1 MFNNKISKDF
11 RLEKYLGVL
20 GYKENYTFPLNED
33 ALKNF
38 IFGGPNSNPAIG
50 NSKKVQTED
59 ISRQFPDNITD
70 YLGLYHFGD
79 IRTEIPYPTITK
91 SRPFNRKKQSN
102 NILTYIEIN
111 RHWENV
117 KLQMNNQIDIPW
129 NNKKNKMIWRGGL
142 TNTFSKTNPRLTL
155 VKQFIDHDKIDVGLT
170 QIFWSD
176 YFSEKYIKPRMIIE
190 EMLSYKY
197 IISLEGN
204 DVASN
209 LKWIMYS
216 KSLVIMP
223 IPTRE
228 SWFLESCLIPWVHF
242 IPISETMGD
251 LEEKL
256 EWCISNDNKCQ
267 QIVENANLYVS
278 NFLNFE
284 DEKNLSTQVIEAYCN
299 RLTFT
304 CDKNLR
310 QKYGHLLQNK
320 KNVEFL

>member
-1 MFNNKISKDF
+1 
-11 RLEKYLGVL
+11 
-20 GYKENYTFPLNED
+20 
-33 ALKNF
+33 
-38 IFGGPNSNPAIG
+38 
-50 NSKKVQTED
+50 
-59 ISRQFPDNITD
+59 
-70 YLGLYHFGD
+70 
-79 IRTEIPYPTITK
+79 
-91 SRPFNRKKQSN
+91 
-102 NILTYIEIN
+102 
-111 RHWENV
+111 
-117 KLQMNNQIDIPW
+117 
-129 NNKKNKMIWRGGL
+129 MIWRGGL

-304 CDKNLR
+304 LGNIFSNLPA
-310 QKYGHLLQNK
+310 
-320 KNVEFL
+320 